1 MNKTST
7 LVVKLFII
15 SAVAALILA
24 ATNRMTAPIISERQ
38 EEEFK
43 QSFTQAY
50 PDGKDFK
57 SVEKNV
63 NEFIE
68 EVIEVSD
75 GSQQVGYVFKGIGK
89 GGYGGDISYIIGV
102 NNDGVVQGFKALK
115 HSETQG
121 YGSKM
126 ESDEFVNGVKDVNI
140 SKGVT
145 YGAGN
150 KETGEI
156 QQISGATRSTKA
168 LTNSFYEVAKKMGE
182 LSDKIQPLG
191 DVVIPHYASK
201 YAEIYQNADKFKEVK
216 NEIKEDKLVRIV
228 DAFKGEEL
236 LGHII
241 QLRTTGFGGDID
253 FFLGVNKDKK
263 VESFII
269 ANHNETPELGDT
281 IETDIYKNNIVGKSL
296 QSKIK
301 LKKEPKR
308 DKDILLISGATV
320 TSMAMQDA
328 MNAAV
333 NGLNAYE
340 KITPE
345 YEDLDVEA
353 IIAEEQKA
361 DAPAINYTEK
371 FEGVKSVEPVGEDL
385 LNENVTA
392 INKTDAGDYIIDVVS
407 NQAFA
412 KKLSAGILVSKDG
425 AIKQF
430 VYYEMNETED
440 YGAQAAEKSY
450 VDKLMKQNLKDVAQ
464 FKATAKGEGK
474 GEVQEISGATHTTT
488 AITEI
493 MTKAAEAFK
502 GLK

>member
-7 LVVKLFII
+7 LIVKLFVI
-15 SAVAALILA
+15 SAVAALVLA
-24 ATNRMTAPIISERQ
+24 GTNKMTAPIISERQ

-43 QSFTQAY
+43 KSFTQAY
-50 PDGKDFK
+50 PEGKDFK
-57 SVEKNV
+57 SIDKNV

-145 YGAGN
+145 YGSGN
-150 KETGEI
+150 KEAGEI

-201 YAEIYQNADKFKEVK
+201 YAEIFEKADKFKEVK
-216 NEIKEDKLVRIV
+216 NDLTKDKLVRII
-228 DAFKGEEL
+228 DAFGKEEL

-241 QLRTTGFGGDID
+241 QLRASGFGGDID

-263 VESFII
+263 VEKFII
-269 ANHNETPELGDT
+269 VNHNETSELGDA
-281 IETDIYKNNIVGKSL
+281 IETDIYQNNIVGKSL

-328 MNAAV
+328 MNSAV
-333 NGLNAYE
+333 NGLKAYE
-340 KITPE
+340 KITPK
-345 YEDLDVEA
+345 YEDLDIEA
-353 IIAEEQKA
+353 LIAEEEKSKA
-361 DAPAINYTEK
+361 PEINYSEK
-371 FEGVKSVEPVGEDL
+371 FEGVKSVEPAGQEL
-385 LNENVTA
+385 LNENITA

-412 KKLSAGILVSKDG
+412 KKMAAGILVSKDG
-425 AIKQF
+425 NIKQF

-450 VDKLMKQNLKDVAQ
+450 IDKLLKQNLKDVKE

-474 GEVQEISGATHTTT
+474 GEIQDISGATHTTT
-488 AITEI
+488 AVAEL
-493 MTKAAEAFK
+493 MNKAAEAFK

>member
-1 MNKTST
+1 MNKTGK
-7 LVVKLFII
+7 LIIKLFII
-15 SAVAALILA
+15 SAVAALVLA
-24 ATNRMTAPIISERQ
+24 ATNKLTAPIITERQ
-38 EEEFK
+38 EKEFK
-43 QSFTQAY
+43 ESFTQAY

-57 SVEKNV
+57 SVEKDV

-75 GSQQVGYVFKGIGK
+75 GSSPVGYVFKGIAK

-102 NNDGVVQGFKALK
+102 NNDGIVQGFKALK

-121 YGSKM
+121 YGSRM
-126 ESDEFVNGVKDVNI
+126 EDDEFVNGVKDVDI

-145 YGAGN
+145 YGPGN
-150 KETGEI
+150 KEAGEI
-156 QQISGATRSTKA
+156 QQMSGATRSTSA

-182 LSDKIQPLG
+182 LSDNIQPLG
-191 DVVIPHYASK
+191 EVVIPHFASK
-201 YAEIYQNADKFKEVK
+201 YEELYEDADKFKEVK
-216 NEIKEDKLVRIV
+216 NEIDEEKLVRIV
-228 DAFKGEEL
+228 DAFKGEDL

-253 FFLGVNKDKK
+253 FFLAVDKDKK
-263 VESFII
+263 IEKFVI
-269 ANHNETPELGDT
+269 ANHNETPELGDS

-340 KITPE
+340 KLTVE
-345 YEDLDVEA
+345 YEDLDVDA
-353 IIAEEQKA
+353 LIAEEEKS
-361 DAPAINYTEK
+361 DAPAIDYASE

-385 LNENVTA
+385 LNDNVTA

-407 NQAFA
+407 NEAFA
-412 KKLSAGILVSKDG
+412 KKISAGILVSKDG
-425 AIKQF
+425 TIKQF

-440 YGAQAAEKSY
+440 YGAQAGEKSY
-450 VDKLMKQNLKDVAQ
+450 IEKLTKQNLKDVTE

-474 GEVQEISGATHTTT
+474 GEVQTISGATHTTT

-493 MTKAAEAFK
+493 MNKAAEAFK